1 MDSKHYGV
9 KQEGIKEADEVD
21 HRVGHKDAEQYV
33 VEQQEEK
40 EGTHL
45 EQEQLGIHRRK
56 LF

>member
-45 EQEQLGIHRRK
+45 EQEQLGQ
-56 LF
+56 